1 MEPLYTLTEILY
13 VWWNVAVSWARRFDN
28 RSKALLEIFIGSTW
42 IFQSLIHH
50 CFGTRSETQ
59 HSKHHETNPKHLHD
73 LIHHTEQKPEIVAS
87 TCPILL
93 HYSTCSW
100 QFRIHIL
107 LNENWQNFWPPW
119 AKKAPTSWR
128 YHITWR
134 QWCWRGPILSRK
146 LVLFLFSQLST
157 LRDLTITSSLC
168 NHNKV
173 KKFIFA
179 TGFHPFDSLYSQT
192 QTHCK
197 INPNSIGTKRAS
209 PFQDHLLLLASS
221 LGPPWLS
228 RILFR
233 KSI

>member
-1 MEPLYTLTEILY
+1 MKMQKKYFVGNKSVPNQPLPDLWNLYIYTLTEILY

-93 HYSTCSW
+93 HYSTCSC

-134 QWCWRGPILSRK
+134 QWCWRGPILGNWFFFSSLNSQHFATWQLQARSAITIKSRN
-146 LVLFLFSQLST
+146 LFLRLVSIPLILCT
-157 LRDLTITSSLC
+157 LRLRPIA
-168 NHNKV
+168 K
-173 KKFIFA
+173 
-179 TGFHPFDSLYSQT
+179 
-192 QTHCK
+192 
-197 INPNSIGTKRAS
+197 
-209 PFQDHLLLLASS
+209 
-221 LGPPWLS
+221 
-228 RILFR
+228 
-233 KSI
+233 